1 VLKDMFDKIVQM
13 SLLFDFYGQL
23 LTEKQ
28 QKVLQLYYGNDWS
41 LGEISEQEGVSRQAV
56 YDHVK
61 RAEKI
66 LFEYEMKLGLVQKFV
81 STQNQIREIL
91 KNLENLEKKILESY
105 PKDKSILEEFE
116 NIKNIVRDLLEK

>member
-1 VLKDMFDKIVQM
+1 MFDKIVQM

-41 LGEISEQEGVSRQAV
+41 LGEISEQEGVSRQAI

>member
-1 VLKDMFDKIVQM
+1 MFDKIVQM

>member
-41 LGEISEQEGVSRQAV
+41 LGEISEQEGLSRQAI

>member
-1 VLKDMFDKIVQM
+1 MFDRIVQM

-66 LFEYEMKLGLVQKFV
+66 LFEYEMKLGLVQKFI

-91 KNLENLEKKILESY
+91 KILEKLERKFLESY
-105 PKDKSILEEFE
+105 PKDESILEEFE
-116 NIKNIVRDLLEK
+116 NIKKITRELLEI